1 MMQKISPCFWCDNN
15 AEELAR
21 LYTSLFKN
29 SKITDIMR
37 APADY
42 PSGKQGQVLLVTFEL
57 EGNTYCALNGGPY
70 YKATPAVSLYINCD
84 TQEEV
89 DTLWDKLMADGGS
102 PMQCGWLTDKF
113 GVSWQVVPRVM
124 GEMMGDKDPKKAAR
138 VMQAMMKMVKLDIA
152 ALKAAYAQE

>member
-1 MMQKISPCFWCDNN
+1 MMQKIAPCIWCDGN

-21 LYTSLFKN
+21 FYTSIFKG

-37 APADY
+37 SPADC

-57 EGNTYCALNGGPY
+57 EGRSFTALNGGPV
-70 YKATPAVSLYINCD
+70 YKVSPAISFYINCD
-84 TQEEV
+84 TQEEL
-89 DTLWDKLMADGGS
+89 DTLWDKLLAGGGA

-124 GEMMGDKDPKKAAR
+124 GEMLSDKDTKKAAR
-138 VMQAMMKMVKLDIA
+138 VMQAMMQMVKLDIA
-152 ALKAAYAQE
+152 TLKAAYAE